1 MPAPPV
7 YLDECI
13 DVALAEAL
21 QQRGFAVTLARDHGP
36 IGASDEMQ
44 IAYATSR
51 GWVILS
57 HTTRHFQRWH
67 STFLGQQRAHGGII
81 LTPDTGPVSRLT
93 IRAAM
98 MLDWISLQGNHRSR
112 LFKWG
117 QLQLLLTQGYRLP
130 ARDYSRDDMEH
141 ALGGS

>member
-7 YLDECI
+7 YLDECV

-21 QQRGFAVTLARDHGP
+21 RQRGFATTLARDHGP
-36 IGASDEMQ
+36 IAASDEMQ

-57 HTTRHFQRWH
+57 HNARHFQRWH
-67 STFLGQQRAHGGII
+67 KTFLEQQRPHGGII
-81 LTPDTGPVSRLT
+81 LIPDTGPISRLV

-98 MLDWISLQGNHRSR
+98 MLDWIGLEDEHRSR

-130 ARDYSRDDMEH
+130 ELGYSESDVRH
-141 ALGGS
+141 ALGTS